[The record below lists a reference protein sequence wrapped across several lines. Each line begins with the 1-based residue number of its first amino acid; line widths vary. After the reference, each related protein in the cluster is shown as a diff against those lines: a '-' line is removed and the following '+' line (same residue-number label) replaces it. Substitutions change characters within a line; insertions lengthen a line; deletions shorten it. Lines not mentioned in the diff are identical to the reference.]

1 MIEENRTGRRR
12 HTTPIAALTIA
23 AMMATPMFAPSEA
36 HAVTLDEAKERLSTI
51 SNEFEETSSRID
63 ETEARLE
70 GLKGDIESTEHDISS
85 KEEELREKQGLLS
98 TRMSGEYK
106 SGATS
111 LIDVLF
117 ASESLDALSVNM
129 RYYTKASE
137 QDEHLIG
144 EARQIKQDLE
154 AKRDDLNG
162 KREEEERTVTELRDR
177 SDELSRQ
184 QDEAQALVNDLEE
197 KARQEALAAAQARL
211 AAALAT
217 RQATAASP
225 SEGGDAPAGDGEE
238 APAPAPVY
246 SGAGNS
252 DVVSFA
258 SQFVGTPYV
267 YGGSSPSGF
276 DCSGFVSYVW
286 ANFGWSLPHSTYSM
300 ISWAQDTGRWTDDF
314 TTLQPGDPV
323 FTHSGHVLLT
333 VSPSSDWSSFEVLH
347 APRPGSSVCYST
359 LYKYPIG
366 GIRMG

>member
-1 MIEENRTGRRR
+1 MIEDNRTGRRR

-23 AMMATPMFAPSEA
+23 TMIAVPTLSPLTAY
-36 HAVTLDEAKERLSTI
+36 AVTLDEAKEQLNAIST
-51 SNEFEETSSRID
+51 EFEETSTRID

-70 GLKGDIESTEHDISS
+70 GLKGEIESTENDISS
-85 KEEELREKQGLLS
+85 HEDQLREKQGLLS

-137 QDEHLIG
+137 QDEHLIN
-144 EARQIKQDLE
+144 ETRQIKKDLE
-154 AKRDDLNG
+154 AKRDELSG

-177 SDELSRQ
+177 SEELSRQ
-184 QDEAQALVNDLEE
+184 QDEAQALVNNLEE

-217 RQATAASP
+217 RQADAANP
-225 SEGGDAPAGDGEE
+225 ADGGETPAGDGAE
-238 APAPAPVY
+238 APAPVY

-286 ANFGWSLPHSTYSM
+286 ANYGWSLPHSTYGM
-300 ISWAQDTGRWTDDF
+300 ISWAQETGRWTDDF